1 MNEFLYFSTFYRKKR
16 LKISKFVSAFWILLV
31 AVWKKNADFCQ
42 FRKDC
47 VKLKG
52 WNDII
57 AIKNSSRTSD
67 VSLFYVTYITCY
79 KKFVVFRWWYLPIE
93 IILQHQP
100 H

>member
-1 MNEFLYFSTFYRKKR
+1 MNEFLYFSTFYRKKS
-16 LKISKFVSAFWILLV
+16 LEISKFVSAFWILLV
-31 AVWKKNADFCQ
+31 AVWEKNADFCQ